1 LTARAFARA
10 GRASRRSVQSSRRAA
25 RAFEAGILD
34 AMGEALGTILAS
46 LRLESAMMSR
56 AHLRG
61 RFGVHSTGAPGIIVH
76 GIAAGQAVLAR
87 DAAPDAAV
95 TLEAGDVVL
104 LPRGDAH
111 TLAFEAGAATIPLRT
126 LTAQECTGI
135 TTLSYGPPREAETRI
150 VCGRVT
156 LDHPAAEGVM
166 ALLPE
171 VIVARAPDGARK
183 RWVLSTLTLLDE
195 EPWPNG
201 TASGVR
207 SLVDALFVHA
217 LGSTTIESRS
227 SLLAA
232 ARDEHIGRA
241 LALVHDAPGEPWTA
255 SELARRVGMSRTR
268 FFDRFTALLGEPPAR
283 YLARWR
289 VHAAADLM
297 RRRDL
302 STTEVAERVGYS
314 SEDALA
320 KVFRRYVGVSPTE
333 WRKRSQ
339 AGLA

>member
-1 LTARAFARA
+1 
-10 GRASRRSVQSSRRAA
+10 
-25 RAFEAGILD
+25 
-34 AMGEALGTILAS
+34 MEALGTILAS

-61 RFGVHSTGAPGIIVH
+61 RFGVHSSGARGMIVH
-76 GIAAGQAVLAR
+76 GVAAGQAVLAR
-87 DAAPDAAV
+87 DAAPETTIV
-95 TLEAGDVVL
+95 LEAGDVVL

-111 TLAFEAGAATIPLRT
+111 TLTHEPGAPTVPLRT
-126 LTAQECTGI
+126 LTPATATGI
-135 TTLSYGPPREAETRI
+135 TTLSYGPPREPETRI

-156 LDHPAAEGVM
+156 LDHPAADGII

-171 VIVARAPDGARK
+171 VILARAPDGPRQ
-183 RWVLSTLTLLDE
+183 RWVLSTLSLLDK

-201 TASGVR
+201 TVAGVR

-217 LGSTTIESRS
+217 LGSTRTESRS

-241 LALVHDAPGEPWTA
+241 LALVHEAPGEPWTA

-268 FFDRFTALLGEPPAR
+268 FFDRFTELLGEPPAR

-302 STTEVAERVGYS
+302 STSEVAERVGYS

-320 KVFRRYVGVSPTE
+320 KVFRRYVGVTPTE
-333 WRKRSQ
+333 WRRRSE

>member
-1 LTARAFARA
+1 
-10 GRASRRSVQSSRRAA
+10 
-25 RAFEAGILD
+25 
-34 AMGEALGTILAS
+34 MEALGTILAS

-61 RFGVHSTGAPGIIVH
+61 RFGVHSSGARGMIVH
-76 GIAAGQAVLAR
+76 GVAAGQAVLAR
-87 DAAPDAAV
+87 DAAPETTIV
-95 TLEAGDVVL
+95 LEAGDVVL

-111 TLAFEAGAATIPLRT
+111 TLTHEPGAPTVPLRT
-126 LTAQECTGI
+126 LTPATATGI
-135 TTLSYGPPREAETRI
+135 TTLSYGPPREPETRI

-156 LDHPAAEGVM
+156 LDHPAADGII

-171 VIVARAPDGARK
+171 VILARAPDGPRQ
-183 RWVLSTLTLLDE
+183 RWVLSTLSLLDE

-201 TASGVR
+201 TVAGVR

-217 LGSTTIESRS
+217 LGSTRTESRS

-241 LALVHDAPGEPWTA
+241 LALVHEAPGEPWTA

-268 FFDRFTALLGEPPAR
+268 FFDRFTELLGEPPAR

-302 STTEVAERVGYS
+302 STSEVAERVGYS

-320 KVFRRYVGVSPTE
+320 KVFRRYVGVTPTE
-333 WRKRSQ
+333 WRRRSE